1 VTAKTAKVRDVAK
14 STESEESEDSE
25 ETGNARTEADQP
37 EAATTVQAVAKKK
50 KIRRVRVIE
59 LIDDEDLDDVLDAM
73 DDEDDIR
80 DEHNGEKPAAE
91 RPDDEPER
99 KPAAERP
106 DDEPDEEAG
115 RRGRVGLLTLL
126 ASPRLTLAA
135 VVVVFAA
142 VASWAML
149 QWHSVSAKETERQNV
164 SAAAA
169 KFGDVVYS
177 YDPANVQAAIDQN
190 REMMAGDLRTQYVAS
205 ADSYKEFFAKN
216 KWTWTSKT
224 SKVYL
229 SDVQDT
235 LASAVIVIDINIK
248 MTAGPYSVSGAH
260 FTLGLVK
267 QKGAWKVSSM
277 KAAGSEAAVD
287 GQQSSN
293 GGLPGLSGGTGSK
306 DTKKKN

>member
-1 VTAKTAKVRDVAK
+1 
-14 STESEESEDSE
+14 
-25 ETGNARTEADQP
+25 
-37 EAATTVQAVAKKK
+37 
-50 KIRRVRVIE
+50 
-59 LIDDEDLDDVLDAM
+59 VLDAM
-73 DDEDDIR
+73 DDEEDTR
-80 DEHNGEKPAAE
+80 DEHDGEQPPTETRRSRASASTSMSTGKPGRKVKTPPDEAATGEDVRDEAHDE
-91 RPDDEPER
+91 RPDEEPE
-99 KPAAERP
+99 
-106 DDEPDEEAG
+106 EEAG
-115 RRGRVGLLTLL
+115 RRGRAGLLTLL
-126 ASPRLTLAA
+126 ASPWLTRALVVLVLAA
-135 VVVVFAA
+135 L
-142 VASWAML
+142 ASWAML
-149 QWHSVSAKETERQNV
+149 QWYSVSGKEKERQKV

-205 ADSYKEFFAKN
+205 ADSYKQFFAKN

-229 SDVQDT
+229 SDIQDT

-277 KAAGSEAAVD
+277 KAAGSEAATD
-287 GQQSSN
+287 GQQGST
-293 GGLPGLSGGTGSK
+293 GGLPTPSGGTGGSK